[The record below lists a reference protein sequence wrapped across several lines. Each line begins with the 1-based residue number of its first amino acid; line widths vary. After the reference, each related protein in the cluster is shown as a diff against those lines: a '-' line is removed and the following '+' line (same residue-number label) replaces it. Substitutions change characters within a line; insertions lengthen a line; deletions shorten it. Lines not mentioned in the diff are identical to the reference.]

1 MSASPTPRVRVAVDH
16 PEGAELAGTAFVTER
31 RGVVSTVFDYDPG
44 YLVQRWAYPLSPDLE
59 LSQGK
64 HSVTGLPGSFAD
76 STPDR
81 WGRHLVAKRL
91 RAARR
96 VDARP
101 PSAIQEVDYLLG
113 VSDLT
118 RQGALR
124 FARGDDGPYLD
135 AQHDVPKLVALPR
148 LLRAADQVAAD
159 DGDDLAAVKAL
170 LDAGTGSLGGARPK
184 ASVQDDGA
192 LLIAKFPH
200 HSDEWDVM
208 AWEKTALDL
217 AERCGI
223 RVPARHLIDVGG
235 RSVLVLDRFDRAE
248 RQRIGYI
255 SAMTMLG
262 RQDGD
267 RADYLE
273 VVEGL
278 SECGS
283 RVTDDLV
290 ELWRRIAL
298 SLVINNVDDHLRN
311 HGFLREPSGWRLSPA
326 FDINPHPD
334 AALERATTVGFA
346 GEAKE
351 ARAALLASAADFG
364 LDAASAESAWA
375 QVMASTASWR
385 EVARG
390 NGISAAE
397 CARFAPV
404 MDRFRE

>member
-1 MSASPTPRVRVAVDH
+1 MSASPTTRVRVAVDH

-76 STPDR
+76 SAPDR
-81 WGRHLVAKRL
+81 WGRNLIAKRV
-91 RAARR
+91 RAGARE
-96 VDARP
+96 DGRP
-101 PSAIQEVDYLLG
+101 RAAIQEVDFLLG

-124 FARGDDGPYLD
+124 FAREHDGPYLD
-135 AQHDVPKLVALPR
+135 ARHDVPRLVALPR
-148 LLRAADQVAAD
+148 LLRAADAVSAD
-159 DGDDLAAVKAL
+159 DDDLAAVKIL

-184 ASVQDDGA
+184 ASVQGDNT

-217 AERCGI
+217 AAQCGI
-223 RVPARHLIDVGG
+223 RVPRRRLVDIGG
-235 RSVLVLDRFDRAE
+235 RSVLVLQRFDRD
-248 RQRIGYI
+248 RGGRIGYI

-273 VVEGL
+273 VAEGL
-278 SECGS
+278 SEHGS
-283 RVTDDLV
+283 AVTEDLA
-290 ELWRRIAL
+290 ELWSRIAL
-298 SLVINNVDDHLRN
+298 SVVINNTDDHLRN
-311 HGFLREPSGWRLSPA
+311 HGFLRQGPGWRLSPV

-334 AALERATTVGFA
+334 LSLERATTIGFVSGA
-346 GEAKE
+346 EDAS
-351 ARAALLASAADFG
+351 AALLESAADFG
-364 LDAASAESAWA
+364 LDAADARSAWEDVIA
-375 QVMASTASWR
+375 ATASWR
-385 EVARG
+385 EVARS
-390 NGISAAE
+390 NGITDDE

-404 MDRFRE
+404 MDRFRG